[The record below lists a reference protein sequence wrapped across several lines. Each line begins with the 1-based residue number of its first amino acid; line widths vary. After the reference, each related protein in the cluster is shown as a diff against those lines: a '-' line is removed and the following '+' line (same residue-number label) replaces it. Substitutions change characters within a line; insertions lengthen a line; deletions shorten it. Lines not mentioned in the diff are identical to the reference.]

1 MADEKNIGTPAEE
14 EIEIITLTD
23 ENGED
28 MDFEFLDLVE
38 YEGKRYAVLLPPVE
52 DVEGE
57 DENEDEEVLILQ
69 VEDDGNEENESY
81 VFVDD
86 DDILTAVFDIF
97 KEKFKDEFDFSEELI
112 YKKLLSSCTPYSVK
126 SSIPQLLTRCMS
138 GFMGDFRNNFLKQN
152 LEQ

>member
-69 VEDDGNEENESY
+69 VEDDGKKKTRAMFSLMTMT
-81 VFVDD
+81 FSPLF
-86 DDILTAVFDIF
+86 LTFS
-97 KEKFKDEFDFSEELI
+97 KRNLKTNSTSQKSKF
-112 YKKLLSSCTPYSVK
+112 TK
-126 SSIPQLLTRCMS
+126 S
-138 GFMGDFRNNFLKQN
+138 F
-152 LEQ
+152 

>member
-97 KEKFKDEFDFSEELI
+97 KEKTNSTSQKSKFC
-112 YKKLLSSCTPYSVK
+112 KKYSSKIEKGT
-126 SSIPQLLTRCMS
+126 SIN
-138 GFMGDFRNNFLKQN
+138 FRVPFFYRFILFYVSR
-152 LEQ
+152 LERV

>member
-1 MADEKNIGTPAEE
+1 MANEKNIGTPAEE

-38 YEGKRYAVLLPPVE
+38 YEGKRYAVLLPH
-52 DVEGE
+52 
-57 DENEDEEVLILQ
+57 EEVLILQ
-69 VEDDGNEENESY
+69 VEDDVNEENESY

-97 KEKFKDEFDFSEELI
+97 KEKFKDEFDFAEE
-112 YKKLLSSCTPYSVK
+112 
-126 SSIPQLLTRCMS
+126 
-138 GFMGDFRNNFLKQN
+138 
-152 LEQ
+152 

>member
-1 MADEKNIGTPAEE
+1 
-14 EIEIITLTD
+14 
-23 ENGED
+23 

-81 VFVDD
+81 VSLID
-86 DDILTAVFDIF
+86 DDILTAVLTFF
-97 KEKFKDEFDFSEELI
+97 KEKLKTNSTSQKSKFTKAFKTSL
-112 YKKLLSSCTPYSVK
+112 YSITV
-126 SSIPQLLTRCMS
+126 
-138 GFMGDFRNNFLKQN
+138 
-152 LEQ
+152 

>member
-1 MADEKNIGTPAEE
+1 MADEKNITTADEE

-38 YEGKRYAVLLPPVE
+38 YEDKRYVVLLPP
-52 DVEGE
+52 
-57 DENEDEEVLILQ
+57 I
-69 VEDDGNEENESY
+69 EENESY

-97 KEKFKDEFDFSEELI
+97 KEKFKDEFDFAEE
-112 YKKLLSSCTPYSVK
+112 
-126 SSIPQLLTRCMS
+126 
-138 GFMGDFRNNFLKQN
+138 
-152 LEQ
+152 

>member
-52 DVEGE
+52 DNIINLRKKWKGICSQVPFI
-57 DENEDEEVLILQ
+57 VLKYRQGCI
-69 VEDDGNEENESY
+69 
-81 VFVDD
+81 
-86 DDILTAVFDIF
+86 
-97 KEKFKDEFDFSEELI
+97 
-112 YKKLLSSCTPYSVK
+112 
-126 SSIPQLLTRCMS
+126 
-138 GFMGDFRNNFLKQN
+138 
-152 LEQ
+152 

>member
-57 DENEDEEVLILQ
+57 D
-69 VEDDGNEENESY
+69 DGNEENESY

-97 KEKFKDEFDFSEELI
+97 KEKFKDEFDFAEE
-112 YKKLLSSCTPYSVK
+112 
-126 SSIPQLLTRCMS
+126 
-138 GFMGDFRNNFLKQN
+138 
-152 LEQ
+152 

>member
-1 MADEKNIGTPAEE
+1 MADEKNITTADEE

-38 YEGKRYAVLLPPVE
+38 YEDKRYVVLLPPIE

-97 KEKFKDEFDFSEELI
+97 KEKFKDEFDFAEE
-112 YKKLLSSCTPYSVK
+112 
-126 SSIPQLLTRCMS
+126 
-138 GFMGDFRNNFLKQN
+138 
-152 LEQ
+152 

>member
-38 YEGKRYAVLLPPVE
+38 YEGKRYAVLLPP
-52 DVEGE
+52 
-57 DENEDEEVLILQ
+57 EEVLILQ
-69 VEDDGNEENESY
+69 VEDDRNEENESY

-97 KEKFKDEFDFSEELI
+97 KEKFKDEFDFAEE
-112 YKKLLSSCTPYSVK
+112 
-126 SSIPQLLTRCMS
+126 
-138 GFMGDFRNNFLKQN
+138 
-152 LEQ
+152 

>member
-52 DVEGE
+52 TRAETR
-57 DENEDEEVLILQ
+57 NTVLL
-69 VEDDGNEENESY
+69 
-81 VFVDD
+81 
-86 DDILTAVFDIF
+86 
-97 KEKFKDEFDFSEELI
+97 
-112 YKKLLSSCTPYSVK
+112 P
-126 SSIPQLLTRCMS
+126 M
-138 GFMGDFRNNFLKQN
+138 
-152 LEQ
+152 

>member
-81 VFVDD
+81 VSLMTMTFSPLF
-86 DDILTAVFDIF
+86 LTFS
-97 KEKFKDEFDFSEELI
+97 KRNLKTNSTSQKSKF
-112 YKKLLSSCTPYSVK
+112 TK
-126 SSIPQLLTRCMS
+126 S
-138 GFMGDFRNNFLKQN
+138 F
-152 LEQ
+152 

>member
-69 VEDDGNEENESY
+69 VEDDGNEEKTRAMFSLMTMT
-81 VFVDD
+81 FSPLF
-86 DDILTAVFDIF
+86 LTFS
-97 KEKFKDEFDFSEELI
+97 KRNLKTNSTSQKSKF
-112 YKKLLSSCTPYSVK
+112 TK
-126 SSIPQLLTRCMS
+126 S
-138 GFMGDFRNNFLKQN
+138 F
-152 LEQ
+152 

>member
-1 MADEKNIGTPAEE
+1 MADEKNITTADEE

-28 MDFEFLDLVE
+28 MDFELLDLVE
-38 YEGKRYAVLLPPVE
+38 YEGKRYAVLLPPIE

-57 DENEDEEVLILQ
+57 DEDEEVLILQ
-69 VEDDGNEENESY
+69 VEDDGTEENESY

-97 KEKFKDEFDFSEELI
+97 KEKFKDEFDFAEE
-112 YKKLLSSCTPYSVK
+112 
-126 SSIPQLLTRCMS
+126 
-138 GFMGDFRNNFLKQN
+138 
-152 LEQ
+152 